1 MLEPIEKEKAKIWN
15 ERFEKKMKDM
25 GLSQYQFID
34 RYRERFKK
42 GRQPDVSKWMHVGEV
57 DSKTRKERG
66 FPAFETMRN
75 IAEILEVSVGYL
87 IGETDFETF
96 EMEQASKYM
105 GLSPNAIEATRALT
119 SGKAILPFHKY
130 PDPQRTAAL
139 ELMLTN
145 PFLVEYLKN
154 VCELA
159 EAINREQNPKNL
171 FEKAANTIPESYRD
185 SAIALWADSE
195 EAVANGVNPT
205 EELWAF
211 VRILDDAACDD
222 MYQPDMADREIKS
235 AKYALHE
242 THTKMVDE
250 LISAD
255 NLQKL
260 LPHFAT
266 REELEQMIGVSTGQ
280 NK

>member
-1 MLEPIEKEKAKIWN
+1 MLKPIEKEKAKIWN
-15 ERFEKKMKDM
+15 ERFEKKMNDM

-34 RYRERFKK
+34 RYREQFGK
-42 GRQPDVSKWMHVGEV
+42 GRQPDVSKWMHVGEL

-87 IGETDFETF
+87 IGETDYETF
-96 EMEQASKYM
+96 EMERASKYI
-105 GLSPNAIEATRALT
+105 GLSPAAIEATRALT
-119 SGKAILPFHKY
+119 SGKAIPPFHKY

-145 PFLVEYLKN
+145 PVLVEYLKN

-171 FEKAANTIPESYRD
+171 FERAANAIPEPYRD

-195 EAVANGVNPT
+195 EAVANGIDPT
-205 EELWAF
+205 EELWEF
-211 VRILDDAACDD
+211 VHTLDDAACDD

-242 THTKMVDE
+242 THIKLVDE
-250 LISAD
+250 LISTD

-260 LPHFAT
+260 LAHYAT
-266 REELEQMIGVSTGQ
+266 REELEQMVGISTGE

>member
-1 MLEPIEKEKAKIWN
+1 
-15 ERFEKKMKDM
+15 
-25 GLSQYQFID
+25 
-34 RYRERFKK
+34 
-42 GRQPDVSKWMHVGEV
+42 
-57 DSKTRKERG
+57 
-66 FPAFETMRN
+66 
-75 IAEILEVSVGYL
+75 
-87 IGETDFETF
+87 
-96 EMEQASKYM
+96 M

-119 SGKAILPFHKY
+119 SGKAIPPFHKY

-211 VRILDDAACDD
+211 VRILDD

>member
-1 MLEPIEKEKAKIWN
+1 MLEPIEKAKAKIWN

-96 EMEQASKYM
+96 EMEHASKYM
-105 GLSPNAIEATRALT
+105 GLSPDAIEATRALT
-119 SGKAILPFHKY
+119 SGKAIPPFHKY

-159 EAINREQNPKNL
+159 EAINRKQNPKKL
-171 FEKAANTIPESYRD
+171 FEKAANTIPEPYRD

-195 EAVANGVNPT
+195 EAVANGVDPT

-211 VRILDDAACDD
+211 VRILDDAACEDKD
-222 MYQPDMADREIKS
+222 QPDMADREIKS

-280 NK
+280 SK